1 MRLEVKPQTQTQT
14 PRRKDLAAAF
24 NEFNNASGALAGAFD
39 TLQSRV
45 AFLTAELRS
54 VRAAR
59 QQEYQERD
67 RLASRLSALL
77 EALPGG
83 VLVLDAERRVAECNP
98 AAIELLGIPVLGQK
112 FATLLARARAATPCA
127 EANGHTD
134 VELASGRFIG
144 ISRRDFATTADAG
157 EVVLL
162 TDTTESHLMGILM
175 QRQQRLVTLGEL
187 AAALAHQIRTPLAA
201 ALLYASQMNL
211 PNRTPQDL
219 RRCALNTRERL
230 RELDK
235 LINDMLAFARGGAA
249 SEVANVS
256 ALLEQV
262 AQWLT
267 PALEQ
272 GAKITIRTLA
282 PELRIRGSVPSLVG
296 ALLNLA
302 TNALEAGGSGTELT
316 LLARHGS
323 PGRAEV
329 VVSDNGPGVPAH
341 LREKIFEPFFTT
353 RKPGTGLGLA
363 IVRSVA
369 EAHGGLVRLDPNAK
383 TGASFVIDLPAET
396 SK

>member
-1 MRLEVKPQTQTQT
+1 VKLETQTS
-14 PRRKDLAAAF
+14 RRKDLAAAF

-39 TLQSRV
+39 ALQDRV
-45 AFLTAELRS
+45 AFLTAELGR
-54 VRAAR
+54 VRTAR
-59 QQEYQERD
+59 HQDFKERD
-67 RLASRLSALL
+67 RLAGRVSALL

-98 AAIELLGIPVLGQK
+98 AAIELLGIPVLGQE
-112 FATLLARARAATPCA
+112 FAALLARARASTPSPD
-127 EANGHTD
+127 ANSHTD
-134 VELASGRFIG
+134 IELASGRFIG
-144 ISRRDFATTADAG
+144 ISRRDFGASADAG

-162 TDTTESHLMGILM
+162 TDVTESHLLRILM
-175 QRQQRLVTLGEL
+175 QRQQRLATLGEL

-211 PNRTPQDL
+211 PNRSAQDL
-219 RRCALNTRERL
+219 QRCAVNTRERL

-262 AQWLT
+262 AQWLS
-267 PALEQ
+267 PALEH

-296 ALLNLA
+296 AVLNLA
-302 TNALEAGGSGTELT
+302 TNALQAGGSGTELT
-316 LLARHGS
+316 LLARRGA
-323 PGRAEV
+323 PGRAEI

-341 LREKIFEPFFTT
+341 LRDKIFEPFFTT
-353 RKPGTGLGLA
+353 REPGTGLGLA

-369 EAHGGLVRLDPNAK
+369 EAHGGLVRLDPSAK

-396 SK
+396 SL